1 MLVLADVAKV
11 EVQSMEGTVLRA
23 PRMGEAGKPL
33 KLHNQTS
40 PQLPSLLLYISS
52 LAHKQDLL
60 WATAREPCPVLHGF
74 GLAPSCVA
82 TWISYNCNTLK
93 LLRE

>member
-11 EVQSMEGTVLRA
+11 EVQSMEGTALRA

-33 KLHNQTS
+33 KSHNETS
-40 PQLPSLLLYISS
+40 PQLPSLLLSISS

-60 WATAREPCPVLHGF
+60 QATA
-74 GLAPSCVA
+74 
-82 TWISYNCNTLK
+82 
-93 LLRE
+93 